1 MENYSGRRKSN
12 LIIVRIIYYVMRYLG
27 NIINRIYENGSG
39 NIFFRESVFGGKI
52 WGLKGLVRCKI
63 EKYKVKGVK
72 VSCFC
77 F

>member
-39 NIFFRESVFGGKI
+39 NIFCRESIFGGKI
-52 WGLKGLVRCKI
+52 
-63 EKYKVKGVK
+63 
-72 VSCFC
+72 
-77 F
+77 